1 MVQRQHQEKAK
12 EYQQFYRAQLLE
24 NVVPFWMNSDLL
36 DTTYGGYISS
46 VDRIGKS
53 YNSDKSVW
61 FQGRGLWTF
70 STLCEKYGIRPE
82 WKEAADLGRRFLEE
96 HCVDTDGRMF
106 FTVTRDGRPLR
117 KRRYMFSES
126 FYVVG
131 MAEYGYVFGDAEA
144 LQKAEACFDNMM
156 RMYDDP
162 TADPFKITPKSYA
175 ETRNER
181 AASVPMVLVS
191 AAQLLRRC
199 DPAKAAYYSEIV
211 RRVTADIL
219 KYHYHPELHCSLE
232 TVLSDG
238 SHVDNPAGRT
248 INPGH
253 SSENAWFLMS
263 EAVYSHNEQLLKTA
277 LDIFDCA
284 FARGWDPEY
293 GGMLYFVDLDGRPCE
308 QLEWDMKLW
317 WVHNEVLIASLMAY
331 ALTGDETYWERFELV
346 HDYAFDHFADRE
358 FGEWYGYLH
367 RDGTVSHTQKGSLW
381 KGPYHLPRCLML
393 CDELLGCI
401 ADGTSPTPLL

>member
-12 EYQQFYRAQLLE
+12 EYQQFYRTQLLE

-144 LQKAEACFDNMM
+144 LQ
-156 RMYDDP
+156 
-162 TADPFKITPKSYA
+162 
-175 ETRNER
+175 
-181 AASVPMVLVS
+181 
-191 AAQLLRRC
+191 
-199 DPAKAAYYSEIV
+199 
-211 RRVTADIL
+211 
-219 KYHYHPELHCSLE
+219 
-232 TVLSDG
+232 
-238 SHVDNPAGRT
+238 
-248 INPGH
+248 
-253 SSENAWFLMS
+253 
-263 EAVYSHNEQLLKTA
+263 
-277 LDIFDCA
+277 
-284 FARGWDPEY
+284 
-293 GGMLYFVDLDGRPCE
+293 
-308 QLEWDMKLW
+308 
-317 WVHNEVLIASLMAY
+317 
-331 ALTGDETYWERFELV
+331 
-346 HDYAFDHFADRE
+346 
-358 FGEWYGYLH
+358 
-367 RDGTVSHTQKGSLW
+367 
-381 KGPYHLPRCLML
+381 
-393 CDELLGCI
+393 
-401 ADGTSPTPLL
+401 